1 MYLCFSQIGL
11 YFAWLGFY
19 NQLLIMPAVFGFLV
33 FLYGALTVMNWDI
46 NYAGLV
52 MDKSSLFYLFCFS
65 GEVCNKTSEIAK
77 RPICPEF
84 PEYGPIRPMHE
95 SCHLYN
101 VAYLFDND
109 LTVIFALFMSLWA
122 TVFMELWKR
131 RQSVMVWEWDLEM
144 DEQEEQTRPEF
155 EVLKSVLLYS

>member
-1 MYLCFSQIGL
+1 MFLSDWTVLCLARVLQPIAHHASSLWIPCLSLRSLDCHELGYKLCRVCWERL
-11 YFAWLGFY
+11 YT
-19 NQLLIMPAVFGFLV
+19 LLLH
-33 FLYGALTVMNWDI
+33 FLY
-46 NYAGLV
+46 
-52 MDKSSLFYLFCFS
+52 S

-77 RPICPEF
+77 RSICPEF
-84 PEYGPIRPMHE
+84 PEYGPIRPLHE

-155 EVLKSVLLYS
+155 EVF